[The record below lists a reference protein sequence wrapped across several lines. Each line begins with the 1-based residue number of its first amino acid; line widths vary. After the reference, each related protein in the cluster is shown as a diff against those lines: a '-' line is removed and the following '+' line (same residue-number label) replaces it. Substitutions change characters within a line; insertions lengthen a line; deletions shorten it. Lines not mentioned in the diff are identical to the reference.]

1 MASFVLVV
9 ALTAFLG
16 GVTTA
21 IFLMLCI
28 GIRKGDRPE
37 RIVGT
42 RNTPFESST
51 RSVIGSGTWPNTPV
65 YRADRK
71 KTD

>member
-9 ALTAFLG
+9 ALVAFLG
-16 GVTTA
+16 GIATA
-21 IFLMLCI
+21 VFLMLFI

-42 RNTPFESST
+42 RNSPLGSCT
-51 RSVIGSGTWPNTPV
+51 RSVIGSGTWPNVPV
-65 YRADRK
+65 YRADRE
-71 KTD
+71 DD